1 MTDGVQHPPPDPPPD
16 PPTGLDPSGL
26 PWGHEQ
32 AHYQTFHHPEFES
45 NRGHGQPIRPS
56 SPLFIIQLLVT
67 AVVFIVFVFVLMSLV
82 GISGGESYYPSS
94 WASSVAR
101 YRLGL

>member
-1 MTDGVQHPPPDPPPD
+1 MTDGVHHPPPD
-16 PPTGLDPSGL
+16 PPTGLDPCGL

-82 GISGGESYYPSS
+82 GSREGRVIT
-94 WASSVAR
+94 R
-101 YRLGL
+101 HLGPLL